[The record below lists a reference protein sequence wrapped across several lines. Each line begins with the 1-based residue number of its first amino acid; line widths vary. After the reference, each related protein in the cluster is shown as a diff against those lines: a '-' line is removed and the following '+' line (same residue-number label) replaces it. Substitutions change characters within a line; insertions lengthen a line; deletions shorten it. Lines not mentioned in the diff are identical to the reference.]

1 MFIEYLTGCVRK
13 GRVVCEWFVGHK
25 MSNRNTNRWLTSL
38 AGVFLKF
45 EIQPSIYIVM
55 SIYLDEVETLDDVDA
70 ELELDTL
77 KW

>member
-1 MFIEYLTGCVRK
+1 MFIEYPRGCVRK
-13 GRVVCEWFVGHK
+13 GRVVYEWFVRYE